1 MGTKT
6 KSSTVVL
13 AVSLGALL
21 LTGFAPVKPDFGLRV
36 GNVWTYSQKSGDV
49 TSTVTETAVRFVN
62 SGQAHA
68 LEVKSDYSG
77 GYQGYQYRGQNELGL
92 LSYYNSEMRGPGVQW
107 SLPPTVLV
115 KMPFNKGLTWTW
127 IEPFRGQTAGNVSA
141 ADIEK
146 MKSYVTA
153 TIVADEEEVTVP
165 AGKYK
170 AMHVHVTSESETMGK
185 SVSDHWY
192 VFGVGLVK
200 SVTKSPEWTQERA
213 LTAFTPG
220 K

>member
-1 MGTKT
+1 MGNKGI
-6 KSSTVVL
+6 TVVL
-13 AVSLGALL
+13 AVSLGTLL

-36 GNVWTYSQKSGDV
+36 GNVWTYSQKSGDTV
-49 TSTVTETAVRFVN
+49 STVTETAVRFV
-62 SGQAHA
+62 SSSQVSV
-68 LEVKSDYSG
+68 LEVKADYSSG
-77 GYQGYQYRGQNELGL
+77 HQGYSYRGQSELGL
-92 LSYYNSEMRGPGVQW
+92 LSYYNGAMHGPGVDW
-107 SLPPTVLV
+107 HSLPTVLV

-127 IEPFRGQTAGNVSA
+127 IEPFRGQTSGHVTA

-153 TIVADEEEVTVP
+153 TIVAEDEELKVP
-165 AGKYK
+165 AGTYK
-170 AMHVHVTSESETMGK
+170 AMHVRVTSESDSMGK
-185 SVSDHWY
+185 SVSDNWY

-200 SVTKSPEWTQERA
+200 SVTKSPEWTQERT